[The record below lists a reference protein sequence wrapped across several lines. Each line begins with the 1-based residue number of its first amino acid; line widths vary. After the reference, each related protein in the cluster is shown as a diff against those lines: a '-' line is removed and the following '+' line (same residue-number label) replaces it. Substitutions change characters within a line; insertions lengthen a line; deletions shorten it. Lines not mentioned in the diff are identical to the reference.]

1 MNNTKKYLI
10 IIVLMIASVLLLAHP
25 HIFVSIDSRIVF
37 TDTDLEK
44 IHFKWVF
51 DDMTSFGILEEF
63 DKNSDDNIDGEELQ
77 ETQSVFVENQS
88 DKNFYVHLFI
98 NDSLRT
104 INKID
109 NFSTY
114 FDGMY
119 MNYEFDVMLNIPLN
133 ALNQDVRLL
142 LYDEDNYVKIM
153 LHKDKAV
160 EVVKPDTAD
169 ITFERFFNKEIS
181 YYYGQ
186 LNPEEIK
193 IKISKE

>member
-1 MNNTKKYLI
+1 MLI
-10 IIVLMIASVLLLAHP
+10 SSILYAHP
-25 HIFVSIDSRIVF
+25 HIFVSIDSQIVF

-63 DKNSDDNIDGEELQ
+63 DTNSDDNIDGEELV
-77 ETQSVFVENQS
+77 ETQNVFVENQS

-104 INKID
+104 ISKIE

-114 FDGMY
+114 FDGIY
-119 MNYEFDVMLNIPLN
+119 MNYEFDVLLDIPIISLK
-133 ALNQDVRLL
+133 DDIRLL
-142 LYDEDNYVKIM
+142 MYDEENYVKVM

-160 EVVKPDTAD
+160 EIVKPDSAE

-193 IKISKE
+193 IKISGE

>member
-1 MNNTKKYLI
+1 MILI
-10 IIVLMIASVLLLAHP
+10 ILSAVLNAHP
-25 HIFVSIDSRIVF
+25 HIFVSIDSKIVF
-37 TDTDLEK
+37 NDTDLEK

-63 DKNSDDNIDGEELQ
+63 DINSDDNIDGEELS
-77 ETQSVFVENQS
+77 ETQKVFVENQS

-98 NDSLRT
+98 NDSLKT
-104 INKID
+104 INKIE

-119 MNYEFDVMLNIPLN
+119 MVYEFDVSLNIPIESLN
-133 ALNQDVRLL
+133 KDIRLL
-142 LYDEDNYVKIM
+142 LYDEENYVKVM
-153 LHKDKAV
+153 LHEEKAV
-160 EVVKPDTAD
+160 EIVKPDASE
-169 ITFERFFNKEIS
+169 ISYERFYNKEIS

-193 IKISKE
+193 IKIVGK